1 MNNLVILE
9 SPFAG
14 DVEKNI
20 EYARKCMRDCF
31 LRGEYPF
38 ASHLLYT
45 QDGILDDN
53 NPEERKLGIGAGLSW
68 GEHAIKTV
76 VYTDLGMSIGMKEGI
91 KLAEGCGRIVEFRT
105 LREDKK

>member
-1 MNNLVILE
+1 MKLVILE

-20 EYARKCMRDCF
+20 SYARKAMRDCF
-31 LRGEYPF
+31 MRGEAPF

-53 NPEERKLGIGAGLSW
+53 DKNEREMGINAGLLW
-68 GEHAIKTV
+68 GELAEKTV
-76 VYTDLGMSIGMKEGI
+76 VYVDRGISKGMQYGI
-91 KLAEGCGRIVEFRT
+91 ERARKSGRPVEMR
-105 LREDKK
+105 RID